1 MAEQNVTQIATP
13 SEAVAVARET
23 AAGINPLIGSLGI
36 KDTLE
41 NTSGVV
47 LELGSMVGDTN
58 LARSNLSRVF
68 EVVSAALNW
77 ELQNIQAAQR
87 EEGRMTA

>member
-13 SEAVAVARET
+13 PDAVAFARKT

-58 LARSNLSRVF
+58 LARSNLFRVF
-68 EVVSAALNW
+68 EVVSAALKW
-77 ELQNIQAAQR
+77 ELENM
-87 EEGRMTA
+87 EERHV